1 MLLFKSQ
8 NHAGT
13 EKPGTFTFA
22 NKFRIPRTRIKNTF
36 YMLERL
42 PYKARIYKGKRII
55 ISEILRRWF
64 YTCKYLQHFR

>member
-8 NHAGT
+8 NLAGT
-13 EKPGTFTFA
+13 EKPCAFTLA
-22 NKFRIPRTRIKNTF
+22 NKFRIARTQIKNTF
-36 YMLERL
+36 YMLECL

-55 ISEILRRWF
+55 ISEISRRWF